1 MIENLRKIMIGLISC
16 VLLCACRSAGIPSK
30 NDVISQGKEWTESA
44 VSSHERED
52 LIEAWGEP
60 DEIKTIGSSTLM
72 IWISEAGTISI
83 SDDSN
88 GIHIIEVS
96 HNLNTEVQSDTNGMA
111 LVIRAVLAA
120 TLPFILI
127 FTIVILSF
135 KKAGWMNAG
144 NPDKKAPFFA
154 REPGSKPWSGI

>member
-1 MIENLRKIMIGLISC
+1 MIANLRKTMIEIISC

-60 DEIKTIGSSTLM
+60 DEIRTIGSSTLM
-72 IWISEAGTISI
+72 IWNNEAGTISI

-88 GIHIIEVS
+88 GIHIVEVS
-96 HNLNTEVQSDTNGMA
+96 QHSNTEVQSDTNGIA

-120 TLPFILI
+120 ALPFILI
-127 FTIVILSF
+127 FIAVILFF
-135 KKAGWMNAG
+135 KKAGWLNAG

>member
-30 NDVISQGKEWTESA
+30 NDVISNGKEWTESA
-44 VSSHERED
+44 VSSYERED

-60 DEIKTIGSSTLM
+60 DEIKTVGSSTLM
-72 IWISEAGTISI
+72 IWISEGGTISI
-83 SDDSN
+83 SDDSK

-96 HNLNTEVQSDTNGMA
+96 HNSNTEVQSDTNGMA

-127 FTIVILSF
+127 FMIVILCF
-135 KKAGWMNAG
+135 KKAGWLNAG